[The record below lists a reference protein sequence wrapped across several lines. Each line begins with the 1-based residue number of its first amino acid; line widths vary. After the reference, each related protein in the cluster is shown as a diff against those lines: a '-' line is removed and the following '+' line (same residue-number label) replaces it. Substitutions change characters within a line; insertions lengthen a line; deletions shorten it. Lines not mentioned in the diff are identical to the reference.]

1 MRHFYTVSAMAEDLL
16 SRYPLGRDG
25 DTVRTPG
32 GLRLDEL
39 ALDDPRVTRDELRAT
54 PDTLRLQ
61 AAVAEASG
69 RAALAANLRRAA
81 ELAAV
86 PQDVVLELYTALR
99 PRRST
104 AGDLERWA
112 ARLEDGGALATAAFV
127 REAAEVYATRDLL
140 A

>member
-1 MRHFYTVSAMAEDLL
+1 MRHFYTVSAMAEDVL
-16 SRYPLGRDG
+16 SRYPFGRARDA
-25 DTVRTPG
+25 VRTSG

-39 ALDDPRVTRDELRAT
+39 VLDDPRVTRDELRAT
-54 PDTLRLQ
+54 PDALRLQ
-61 AAVAEASG
+61 ADVAQASG

-81 ELAAV
+81 ELATI

-104 AGDLERWA
+104 TDDLEAWA
-112 ARLEDGGALATAAFV
+112 VRLEEGGAVATAAFV
-127 REAAEVYATRDLL
+127 REAAEVYGVRGLL

>member
-1 MRHFYTVSAMAEDLL
+1 MAEDVL
-16 SRYPLGRDG
+16 SRYPFGRQG
-25 DTVRTPG
+25 EAVRTPS

-39 ALDDPRVTRDELRAT
+39 ALNDPRVTRDELRAT

-61 AAVAEASG
+61 ADVAQASG
-69 RAALAANLRRAA
+69 RIALAANLRRAA
-81 ELAAV
+81 ELATV

-112 ARLEDGGALATAAFV
+112 VRLEEGGASATAAFV
-127 REAAEVYATRDLL
+127 REAAEVYAARGLL